1 VIDERCMQEA
11 WLRGLHTAWR
21 QHGLDADRL
30 FAQAD
35 IQVAH
40 SHELDPLVLSDRLS
54 MLWELAVHV
63 TGDPLIGLRTAPKQP
78 AGSLGPIAHLVLA
91 CPTMLEALQ
100 RLCNYVDLIMPT
112 TTARVER
119 RPEVVR
125 VILHLS
131 AGRRPVPP
139 QRYDYVA
146 GLTLHLMEWMVGTA
160 ICPVLT
166 CLSFDPP
173 ADSRSYESLYR
184 SPVRFGQT
192 QCTMDFR
199 AADLQVRLPTANA
212 MVAEW
217 CNRLASDMVETRKGR
232 VSMRVKK
239 LLLEMLSKGDPRR
252 DVVAEQLRLSERT
265 LQRRLSEEGTNFQE
279 LVDQTRRELAH
290 QYLSIGRLTPKE
302 MSFELGFSDP
312 SNFYRACK
320 RWFGRSPREFRA
332 SMG

>member
-1 VIDERCMQEA
+1 MIDERQMQEA

-21 QHGLDADRL
+21 HHGLDPDRL

-35 IQVAH
+35 IH
-40 SHELDPLVLSDRLS
+40 ISYYHELEPHVLADRLS
-54 MLWELAVHV
+54 LLWDLAVQV
-63 TGDPLIGLRTAPKQP
+63 TGDPLIGARTAPKQP

-112 TTARVER
+112 TTARVDR
-119 RPEVVR
+119 RSDVVR
-125 VILHLS
+125 VILHLG
-131 AGRRPVPP
+131 AGKRSVPP
-139 QRYDYVA
+139 QRYDYAA
-146 GLTLHLMEWMVGTA
+146 GLTLHLMEWMVG
-160 ICPVLT
+160 IPISPLLT
-166 CLSFDPP
+166 HLSFDAPT
-173 ADSRSYESLYR
+173 DVRNYEALYR

-192 QCTMDFR
+192 QCAMDFR
-199 AADLQVRLPTANA
+199 PADLQMRLPTANP

-217 CNRLASDMVETRKGR
+217 CNRLASDLVETRRGR

-252 DVVAEQLRLSERT
+252 DVVAEHLRLSERT
-265 LQRRLSEEGTNFQE
+265 LQRRLAEEGTNFQE

-320 RWFGRSPREFRA
+320 RWFGRSPREFR
-332 SMG
+332 STM